1 MPAAS
6 SASTASPGGFAEAS
20 SNTAAAAAAAAYG
33 PELERIPA
41 ARRAALV
48 ARAEALRRVRGVA
61 ATPLLSGGA
70 ISVPA
75 ELQCGLARARFRV
88 FATLTDPTS
97 LLGSAALVGMIATIL
112 ISIAAFCVQTLPVF
126 RVRDAT
132 GVSGEPERNFDLIDL
147 AVTVIFTVEYVAR
160 LLTVSAAPTLEE
172 ADEMMAAA
180 AAAAAAATATTAA
193 AAATTTTTTTAT
205 AAGAAVAP
213 APVTFTETLVELVDG
228 SPPQGPAPQREHP
241 SELAY
246 SRRSVLRSL
255 ALVLQWVLDPLNLVD
270 LVAIAPYYVQL
281 FVASSS
287 VQLTFVRV
295 LRLTRIIRLLKVIRG
310 FSGVTVIVRTMAAA
324 SSALSFLLFMAA
336 LGVCLFGCLI
346 FLCEGGKYDAAT
358 GLFLREN
365 FSASG
370 MEPTPFLSIPHSFW
384 YALVTMATVGYGDFV
399 PTSAAGRCIGALAIV
414 FGVLMLSMPI
424 TVVCMSFA
432 NEFGKWQREENVRMA
447 ADRRESTRLALE
459 LFDVEEATAAAAAEA
474 VAAAR
479 GSQGRAAGQLKATA
493 TGPAAPQTHAPAAAA
508 AQAPPPSTVERLK
521 RSASDTLVRGLSARF
536 LLTLK
541 SQAREQ
547 DPALPPP
554 GDSVAPR
561 ADGGAEAPTL
571 EADLASLR
579 EEVARLR
586 EQVATL
592 PAAIA
597 AALRGGGG
605 GGGGGGGD

>member
-1 MPAAS
+1 M
-6 SASTASPGGFAEAS
+6 
-20 SNTAAAAAAAAYG
+20 
-33 PELERIPA
+33 
-41 ARRAALV
+41 
-48 ARAEALRRVRGVA
+48 
-61 ATPLLSGGA
+61 
-70 ISVPA
+70 
-75 ELQCGLARARFRV
+75 
-88 FATLTDPTS
+88 
-97 LLGSAALVGMIATIL
+97 
-112 ISIAAFCVQTLPVF
+112 
-126 RVRDAT
+126 
-132 GVSGEPERNFDLIDL
+132 
-147 AVTVIFTVEYVAR
+147 
-160 LLTVSAAPTLEE
+160 
-172 ADEMMAAA
+172 
-180 AAAAAAATATTAA
+180 
-193 AAATTTTTTTAT
+193 
-205 AAGAAVAP
+205 
-213 APVTFTETLVELVDG
+213 
-228 SPPQGPAPQREHP
+228 
-241 SELAY
+241 
-246 SRRSVLRSL
+246 
-255 ALVLQWVLDPLNLVD
+255 
-270 LVAIAPYYVQL
+270 
-281 FVASSS
+281 
-287 VQLTFVRV
+287 
-295 LRLTRIIRLLKVIRG
+295 
-310 FSGVTVIVRTMAAA
+310 
-324 SSALSFLLFMAA
+324 
-336 LGVCLFGCLI
+336 CLFGCLI

-479 GSQGRAAGQLKATA
+479 GSQGRALGQLKATA
-493 TGPAAPQTHAPAAAA
+493 TGAAAA

-521 RSASDTLVRGLSARF
+521 RAASDTLVRGLSARF

-554 GDSVAPR
+554 GDDSVAPR
-561 ADGGAEAPTL
+561 ADGGAQAPTL

-605 GGGGGGGD
+605 GGSGGG

>member
-6 SASTASPGGFAEAS
+6 SASTASPGGFAQAS
-20 SNTAAAAAAAAYG
+20 SDAAAAAAAAAYG

-48 ARAEALRRVRGVA
+48 ARAVALRRVRGVA

-70 ISVPA
+70 IIVPA

-97 LLGSAALVGMIATIL
+97 LLGSAVLAGMIATIL
-112 ISIAAFCVQTLPVF
+112 VSIAAFCVQTLPVF

-180 AAAAAAATATTAA
+180 AAAAAAEAEAEAE
-193 AAATTTTTTTAT
+193 AAATTTTTTAATTTTTAT
-205 AAGAAVAP
+205 AASAAVAP

-228 SPPQGPAPQREHP
+228 SPPQRPAPQRANP

-246 SRRSVLRSL
+246 SRRGVLRSL
-255 ALVLQWVLDPLNLVD
+255 ALVLLWVLDPLNLVD

-384 YALVTMATVGYGDFV
+384 YAI
-399 PTSAAGRCIGALAIV
+399 R
-414 FGVLMLSMPI
+414 
-424 TVVCMSFA
+424 
-432 NEFGKWQREENVRMA
+432 WR
-447 ADRRESTRLALE
+447 
-459 LFDVEEATAAAAAEA
+459 
-474 VAAAR
+474 
-479 GSQGRAAGQLKATA
+479 
-493 TGPAAPQTHAPAAAA
+493 
-508 AQAPPPSTVERLK
+508 
-521 RSASDTLVRGLSARF
+521 RSAMAISCRR
-536 LLTLK
+536 
-541 SQAREQ
+541 
-547 DPALPPP
+547 
-554 GDSVAPR
+554 
-561 ADGGAEAPTL
+561 
-571 EADLASLR
+571 
-579 EEVARLR
+579 ARL
-586 EQVATL
+586 
-592 PAAIA
+592 A
-597 AALRGGGG
+597 AALALLPSSLAS
-605 GGGGGGGD
+605 